1 MGVFYGHA
9 GLQFKQFGTGP
20 PALGAAFIADAELL
34 IFGEKNVR
42 TEVIGCML
50 AAIEKPQN
58 VLNGNDVR

>member
-1 MGVFYGHA
+1 MATRVCSSSSLA
-9 GLQFKQFGTGP
+9 QVRQLSERR
-20 PALGAAFIADAELL
+20 LWRDAELL